1 MLACTWFFAV
11 QGFGCT
17 YVQDKASMLMLQ
29 LLRTYVHVCA
39 CMVAMQITVIQSESI
54 IIIYQR
60 YTTEFLQ
67 SLFTI
72 MYIVRLIAM
81 VIILCTY

>member
-1 MLACTWFFAV
+1 MH
-11 QGFGCT
+11 GFLQSKVLGVHT
-17 YVQDKASMLMLQ
+17 YVQDKASMLMLP

-39 CMVAMQITVIQSESI
+39 CMVAMQIAVIQSEST

-72 MYIVRLIAM
+72 MYTVRLIAM
-81 VIILCTY
+81 VIILYTY